1 MANAPKRPGSEDL
14 LLSVFFGAGAVIA
27 LPNFYGIMGFV
38 GGIIMAAIYNFVAG
52 IVGGLELDLEPRT
65 PQ

>member
-1 MANAPKRPGSEDL
+1 M
-14 LLSVFFGAGAVIA
+14 IA